1 MYLKCRQFLILHVLF
16 IQNSLLILLVSD
28 KQGITIYSTS
38 GKGLYLSVSNLLID
52 ICLILDLFEYRPQ
65 NDLL

>member
-1 MYLKCRQFLILHVLF
+1 MFYLFKIYSHV
-16 IQNSLLILLVSD
+16 SLLILLVSD